1 MTSLGEFFHLKVCFS
16 PKPSCLVERRGG
28 GRGEGL
34 GEEELEERGGRR
46 WGDWEV
52 RTEEEFD
59 S

>member
-1 MTSLGEFFHLKVCFS
+1 MYVFLLNLAVWWRE
-16 PKPSCLVERRGG
+16 
-28 GRGEGL
+28 EGL